1 MRIPLEDLKRAVA
14 ELEALRGHHVENV
27 YQCGPRTFL
36 LKLKPATLLI
46 DLEPNRA
53 RVVVTDAP
61 PPVPPKPP
69 VFGSILRTALRGG
82 RIEGI
87 SLLGEDRIVAI
98 DVSGSEPRRLV
109 VEAFARHGNLLLLD
123 ASGTVERVL
132 DGDAARHRGNPVGA
146 AYATPPP
153 PRIPAEVSLLPA
165 DLPSA
170 PFAANFHLDRIAR
183 EETGEAKEED
193 AAKVTERVVE
203 RIRKAIAGV
212 ERDISEIPDPATVR
226 KEGETLLLH
235 YGELRQGMKSFKGVP
250 LDPGLPPQENV
261 DRVFER
267 ARKAER
273 ARPALEERLEE
284 LRRLLGRA
292 EAGEAVGEP
301 ARLSR
306 KGQPQAPRK
315 PYKTFRSADGRR
327 ILVGKGGKDN
337 DETTLRVAGP
347 HDLFLHTRGCPGAHV
362 IVPLERGEAAPEQT
376 LLDAATLALHYSKMR
391 TAAAAEITYT
401 HRRNVSKPKGAKP
414 GLVQVRE
421 ERVLRLRREPER
433 LARLL
438 MSVEG
443 AE

>member
-1 MRIPLEDLKRAVA
+1 MRIPLRDLRRAVE
-14 ELEALRGHHVENV
+14 ELSLLRGRFIDNV

-36 LKLKPATLLI
+36 LKLKPETLLI

-53 RVVVTDAP
+53 RVLVTDAP
-61 PPVPPKPP
+61 PAVPEKPP
-69 VFGSILRTALRGG
+69 VFGSILRSALRGG

-87 SLLGEDRIVAI
+87 SLLGEDRVVAI
-98 DVSGSEPRRLV
+98 DVDCHGRRRLV

-123 ASGTVERVL
+123 ADGTVVRVL

-146 AYATPPP
+146 VYAPPAP
-153 PRIPAEVSLLPA
+153 PRIPPEESLLPP
-165 DLPSA
+165 DLPDA
-170 PFAANFHLDRIAR
+170 PFASNLALDRLAR
-183 EETGEAKEED
+183 EETQEAREEVREKAD
-193 AAKVTERVVE
+193 EKALDRL
-203 RIRKAIAGV
+203 RKAIAAV
-212 ERDISEIPDPATVR
+212 ERDISGLPDPAALR
-226 KEGETLLLH
+226 KQGEVLVAG
-235 YGELRQGMKSFKGVP
+235 YGELRQGMKAFEGVP
-250 LDPGLPPQENV
+250 LDPKLSPQENV
-261 DRVFER
+261 DRAFEA

-273 ARPALEERLEE
+273 ARPALEERLAA
-284 LRRLLGRA
+284 LKGLLARA
-292 EAGEAVGEP
+292 EAGEALPEALPV
-301 ARLSR
+301 SR
-306 KGQPQAPRK
+306 KGKPEEPRK
-315 PYKTFRSADGRR
+315 PYKVFRSADGRR

-362 IVPLERGEAAPEQT
+362 IVPLERGEQVPEQT

-391 TAAAAEITYT
+391 TATAAEITYT

-421 ERVLRLRREPER
+421 EKVLRLRREADR

-438 MSVEG
+438 MS